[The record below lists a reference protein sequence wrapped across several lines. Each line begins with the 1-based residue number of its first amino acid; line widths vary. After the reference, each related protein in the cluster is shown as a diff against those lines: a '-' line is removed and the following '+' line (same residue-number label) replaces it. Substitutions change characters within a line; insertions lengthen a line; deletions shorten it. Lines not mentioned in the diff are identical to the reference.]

1 MEGNIKI
8 IIADDKQVYRDIYL
22 DIIDFP
28 YMEVIAEAENG
39 EILLEKLKVQ
49 HPDIIL
55 LDLEMPIMDGN
66 VAFGFIRHHYPQ
78 LKIIILSSY
87 FETALVENYM
97 ERGATGYIP
106 KDVLMG
112 NTNLLIHAIK
122 KIHDGGT
129 FFYEAPTKQEK
140 FTKRQVDIMP
150 LIFEGLTN
158 NEIASELKITERAV
172 EKQKKLIYEKRGAD
186 KSVTF
191 FKYAFSRGF
200 QFLSRISEKNK

>member
-1 MEGNIKI
+1 MEANIKI

-66 VAFGFIRHHYPQ
+66 VAFGLIRQHYPK
-78 LKIIILSSY
+78 LKIMILSSY
-87 FETALVENYM
+87 FEIALVENYM
-97 ERGATGYIP
+97 ERGAKGYIP

-172 EKQKKLIYEKRGAD
+172 EKQKKLIYEKSGAD

-191 FKYAFSRGF
+191 FKYAFSRGL
-200 QFLSRISEKNK
+200 QFLSRIYSTK